1 MKVFEKIKT
10 LSLSLFGYELKSEM
24 KISYTKAKFK
34 VGDEVLIES
43 PHALVPE
50 VRESGIPG
58 VILEVN
64 TMPKL
69 RGESPD
75 EFQYLVE
82 YNPLEGRSL
91 GNHRYKRYFT
101 EDKLDY
107 SLQKKRDDKLK
118 QLGI

>member
-1 MKVFEKIKT
+1 M
-10 LSLSLFGYELKSEM
+10 
-24 KISYTKAKFK
+24 
-34 VGDEVLIES
+34 IES
-43 PHALVPE
+43 THALVPE
-50 VRESGIPG
+50 VRERGIPG
-58 VILEVN
+58 VILEVH

-69 RGESPD
+69 RGDSPN

-118 QLGI
+118 KLGI

>member
-1 MKVFEKIKT
+1 M
-10 LSLSLFGYELKSEM
+10 
-24 KISYTKAKFK
+24 
-34 VGDEVLIES
+34 IES
-43 PHALVPE
+43 PDALVPE
-50 VRESGIPG
+50 IREKGMPG

-69 RGESPD
+69 RGDSID

-82 YNPLEGRSL
+82 YNPLEGRST

-101 EDKLDY
+101 EDKLEY
-107 SLQKKRDDKLK
+107 SLRKKREDKLK